1 MSDSL
6 QIGTTRKA
14 TAGSAAYRGGMA
26 RIRRQSQGQPA
37 VVVLSDLDR
46 ELLAQALDAYV
57 YTSGLS
63 AAKVAAQLGV
73 SRPYLYRLIGAEHI
87 ELERLIKLQELLGI
101 YLLCEAEVEKYV
113 DDLRSELLGR
123 PLSDS
128 WFEDQE
134 YVKTSIYYVNH
145 YLIRDL
151 KGHLESWE
159 EYDDASREI
168 IRERYQTIEF
178 AWQDSNYQLR
188 KIYEYYSSVIKTLD
202 IEDVADDMWHEI
214 NIKVPI
220 VGDSDYWKDYEER
233 IADKICDYYHYQSE
247 SIKGHGP
254 TESENPGDVGAED
267 DELVPW
273 VQEKLDEEL
282 TYHEKFC
289 EMMLTRISEMESEVE
304 RIEQLCETRER
315 ALRRTSYRL
324 SELHDVA
331 ENLEANSFLL
341 TPKHKKSIVEWLAVH
356 QPSVELISEDNWW
369 ARRSEFRCKK
379 CGTVY
384 TYNFRYLV
392 DDIGPCKCS
401 DERIVKALERDEYN
415 S

>member
-1 MSDSL
+1 MGDSL
-6 QIGTTRKA
+6 QIGTPSRA

-63 AAKVAAQLGV
+63 AAKVAAQLEI

-87 ELERLIKLQELLGI
+87 ELERLIKLQHLLGI

-134 YVKTSIYYVNH
+134 YVKASVYYVSH

-151 KGHLESWE
+151 KGHLEGWE
-159 EYDDASREI
+159 AYDDASVQI

-178 AWQDSNYQLR
+178 AWQDTSYHLR
-188 KIYEYYSSVIKTLD
+188 KIYEYCSSVIKMLD
-202 IEDVADDMWHEI
+202 AEDVADDMWHEI
-214 NIKVPI
+214 AIKVPV
-220 VGDSDYWKDYEER
+220 VGNSDYWKDYEER
-233 IADKICDYYHYQSE
+233 VADKICDYYYYQSA

-254 TESENPGDVGAED
+254 IESGNPGDVSAGD
-267 DELVPW
+267 GELVPW

-282 TYHEKFC
+282 AYHEKFC
-289 EMMLTRISEMESEVE
+289 ETMLTRISEMESEVDH
-304 RIEQLCETRER
+304 IEQLCETRER

-324 SELHDVA
+324 SELHEVA
-331 ENLEANSFLL
+331 ENLEVNSFLL

-356 QPSVELISEDNWW
+356 QSSIELLSEDNWW

-384 TYNFRYLV
+384 SYNFRFLI
-392 DDIGPCKCS
+392 DGIGPCKCS
-401 DERIVKALERDEYN
+401 EEQILNAL
-415 S
+415 SSK